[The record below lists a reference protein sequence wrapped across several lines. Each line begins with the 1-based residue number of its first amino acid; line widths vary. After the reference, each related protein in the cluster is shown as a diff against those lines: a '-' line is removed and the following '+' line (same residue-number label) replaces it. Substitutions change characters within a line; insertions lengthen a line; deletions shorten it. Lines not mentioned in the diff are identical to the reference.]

1 MVDELTMR
9 LVRLVCIL
17 VQMGEDYEVPGKDD
31 SSNSS
36 SSVYLEV

>member
-1 MVDELTMR
+1 MISKKDWPIGV
-9 LVRLVCIL
+9 VNIL
-17 VQMGEDYEVPGKDD
+17 VQMGEDYEMPGKDD

>member
-1 MVDELTMR
+1 MGSDESI
-9 LVRLVCIL
+9 LVR
-17 VQMGEDYEVPGKDD
+17 MGEDYEVPGKDD